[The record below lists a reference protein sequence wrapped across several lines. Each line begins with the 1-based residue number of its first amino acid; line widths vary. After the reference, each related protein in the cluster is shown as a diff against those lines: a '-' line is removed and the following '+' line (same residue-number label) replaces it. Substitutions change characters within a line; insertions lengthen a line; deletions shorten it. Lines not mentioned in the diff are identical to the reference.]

1 MQRLNTVFVTSLLIA
16 CGDNLPEATPSADSS
31 ATDVESGSHTSP
43 PHTSTTSSVTDP
55 TSATDCPDDV
65 TCVDT
70 FPTVVSG
77 DTQKGSSRFDS
88 YDCAPDTDESG
99 PEHVYR
105 VDLPEAGFL
114 SLDLIDVAS
123 GADVDVHLLL
133 TRDAQDCVDRG
144 HWSAAS
150 LLPAGSYWVTA
161 DSWVNGAGDVLAG
174 AYELRIGFTTVG
186 DLVAHGLQEDIASDA
201 LHAFDEAW
209 FRGETGDF
217 LYGITDFALHSS
229 EPRLWLIDLATG
241 ELAWHLH
248 VSHGEGSSD
257 PSDAGWATSFSNI
270 VDSHQSSLGM
280 MRAGEP
286 YGGTFGKSM
295 KLDGLEPGYN
305 DRVRER
311 FIVMH
316 GGEYARPEFVEA
328 YGRLGQSWGCPT
340 LDDRI
345 SDDVIDAT
353 RDGVLYFFWYPEDDW
368 YLRSEYLPSR

>member
-123 GADVDVHLLL
+123 GAVTQHWQNHFAAFGGQNVTQIL
-133 TRDAQDCVDRG
+133 QDYTEESIIRVYNQADGSLSNFTGLAEIAACFKG
-144 HWSAAS
+144 LFAS
-150 LLPAGSYWVTA
+150 LYDTSELAAPRS
-161 DSWVNGAGDVLAG
+161 AGDVG
-174 AYELRIGFTTVG
+174 AFSL
-186 DLVAHGLQEDIASDA
+186 
-201 LHAFDEAW
+201 
-209 FRGETGDF
+209 
-217 LYGITDFALHSS
+217 
-229 EPRLWLIDLATG
+229 
-241 ELAWHLH
+241 
-248 VSHGEGSSD
+248 
-257 PSDAGWATSFSNI
+257 DAGLPKLKAPNK
-270 VDSHQSSLGM
+270 
-280 MRAGEP
+280 P
-286 YGGTFGKSM
+286 PKS
-295 KLDGLEPGYN
+295 P
-305 DRVRER
+305 
-311 FIVMH
+311 
-316 GGEYARPEFVEA
+316 PEA
-328 YGRLGQSWGCPT
+328 
-340 LDDRI
+340 
-345 SDDVIDAT
+345 DV
-353 RDGVLYFFWYPEDDW
+353 
-368 YLRSEYLPSR
+368 S